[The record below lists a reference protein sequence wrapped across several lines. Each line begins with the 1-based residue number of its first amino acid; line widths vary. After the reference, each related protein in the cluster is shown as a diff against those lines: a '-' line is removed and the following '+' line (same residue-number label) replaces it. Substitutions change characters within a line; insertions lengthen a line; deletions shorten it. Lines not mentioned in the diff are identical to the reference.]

1 MTDLLADLEVS
12 DRRVEDGYGLG
23 HGEVPLSFF
32 NHFWMDSKDRFLF
45 ERMTSSAGLV
55 DVRDDM
61 VMCDS
66 IAFVFAFY

>member
-1 MTDLLADLEVS
+1 MDLLADLEVS
-12 DRRVEDGYGLG
+12 GRRVEDGDGLG
-23 HGEVPLSFF
+23 HGEVLLRFLS
-32 NHFWMDSKDRFLF
+32 HFWKDSKDRFVF
-45 ERMTSSAGLV
+45 ETMSSSAGLV